1 MLKLTH
7 EGCILVRKKLE
18 GIGVSF
24 QKKGNRM
31 NNVIIILSK
40 LCHIKNVSLC
50 HIGAEGTSRGSE
62 MGHH

>member
-1 MLKLTH
+1 MD
-7 EGCILVRKKLE
+7 
-18 GIGVSF
+18 
-24 QKKGNRM
+24 
-31 NNVIIILSK
+31 NVIIILSK